1 MPGFP
6 NRITRSSLGP
16 SYQNA
21 AKLGNPKQEA
31 DASVFNLLCWQA
43 AGMNLVVPKGIVV
56 GLDDGNGNLS
66 VVQQGFVWDPDQQ
79 LAPMVFTKTGTGVWD
94 WVLPG
99 SGSYPDMNGNIVP
112 AGILFTDP
120 KPAASTDRIMNAMT
134 DGDGNSGSMY
144 CFFANTGTATN
155 IGGPGAPRHFLVK
168 FY

>member
-79 LAPMVFTKTGTGVWD
+79 LAPIKQAISPGKT
-94 WVLPG
+94 LRLMPF
-99 SGSYPDMNGNIVP
+99 SALIPPY
-112 AGILFTDP
+112 
-120 KPAASTDRIMNAMT
+120 
-134 DGDGNSGSMY
+134 
-144 CFFANTGTATN
+144 AT
-155 IGGPGAPRHFLVK
+155 LTS
-168 FY
+168 